1 MYVGSGIFVGLL
13 GVAYF
18 ANIHNLAYYV
28 IVQIF
33 VGIFEVKMNFY
44 AHKFLFAFQ
53 STGWPATVAIMG
65 NWFGKKNRGLLMGV
79 WNSHASIGNILG
91 TAVPSLWGRKC
102 DPWLV
107 I

>member
-33 VGIFEVKMNFY
+33 VGVFEVKMN
-44 AHKFLFAFQ
+44 LC
-53 STGWPATVAIMG
+53 T
-65 NWFGKKNRGLLMGV
+65 
-79 WNSHASIGNILG
+79 
-91 TAVPSLWGRKC
+91 
-102 DPWLV
+102 
-107 I
+107 